1 MYTFVYEYGM
11 MLNILTT
18 KVMKMGFLE
27 ERIPH
32 STDKKKVVSA
42 RVSENVL
49 AALNSAEEDIGERY
63 KFSIANIIDKAL
75 NDTLDEIKD
84 KTGIDYYKLIIWGD
98 KILSAEKNLPPSQAH
113 QLIDMHEEIQNFK
126 DYFVVTRGL
135 DGQLDFYEQLQKY
148 EDSIVDGWND
158 WVKDHDAVVE
168 KNTLNIFYS
177 KNNRPT
183 GVISVDDIDDQFSNT
198 PGHTVGTLS
207 NLLKKTTDEV
217 IAILNNAG
225 VTGKDAD
232 SRISTEDRQ
241 KLMDSLLRN
250 TNKNINIKVK

>member
-168 KNTLNIFYS
+168 KNTLNIFWS
-177 KNNRPT
+177 EPIVGAFADPPVKNAL
-183 GVISVDDIDDQFSNT
+183 
-198 PGHTVGTLS
+198 GHTVQTIS
-207 NLLKKTTDEV
+207 KLLKKSTDEV
-217 IAILNNAG
+217 IEILNNAG
-225 VTGKDAD
+225 VTGKNSD
-232 SRISTEDRQ
+232 SRISTDDRQ
-241 KLMDSLLRN
+241 KLMNSLSRSSSN
-250 TNKNINIKVK
+250 DINIKFK

>member
-1 MYTFVYEYGM
+1 M

-18 KVMKMGFLE
+18 KVIKMGFLE

-42 RVSENVL
+42 RVSQNVL
-49 AALNSAEEDIGERY
+49 AALNSAEEDIGGLGY

-84 KTGIDYYKLIIWGD
+84 KTGIDYYKLIIWGQ

-113 QLIDMHEEIQNFK
+113 QLIDIVEEIQNFK
-126 DYFVVTRGL
+126 DYFVVTKDL
-135 DGQLDFYEQLQKY
+135 DGQLDFDEQLQRH
-148 EDSIVDGWND
+148 EDSLVDQWND

-168 KNTLNIFYS
+168 KNTLNIFWS
-177 KNNRPT
+177 EPIVGAFAET
-183 GVISVDDIDDQFSNT
+183 GVKVIVDKFSNT
-198 PGHTVGTLS
+198 PGHTVETLS
-207 NLLKKTTDEV
+207 NLLKKSTDEV

-232 SRISTEDRQ
+232 SRISTDDRK
-241 KLMDSLLRN
+241 KLMGSLARN
-250 TNKNINIKVK
+250 TNKNINIKIK